1 MLLIVVAVTFLLAWS
16 AESLV
21 RYIPFSVEVS
31 LAGKYAAQADHDD
44 ATTAYLQKLAARLA
58 AAQNLPQDMKITVH
72 YVDEDTINA
81 FATLGGHIVVF
92 RGLLEKIPD
101 ENTLAMVISHEIAH
115 IQHRHPIMSL
125 GRGLVVGLALA
136 ALSGLSDIDIAG
148 DVLGEAGLLTVL
160 KFSREQ
166 ELEADRTALAALAK
180 VYGHIGGANELFKMF
195 QDVAVSSRQPPQLL
209 SSHPHTERRIEAIN
223 TLAAEYGWQSDG
235 TLTPLPKPVEQ
246 RLQRHAKASGSND

>member
-21 RYIPFSVEVS
+21 RHIPFSVEVG
-31 LAGKYAAQADHDD
+31 LAGKYATQPDYDD
-44 ATTAYLQKLAARLA
+44 ATTAYLQQLAARLA

-136 ALSGLSDIDIAG
+136 ALTGLSDIDIAG

-195 QDVAVSSRQPPQLL
+195 QDVAVSGNRPPQLL

-223 TLAAEYGWQSDG
+223 TLAATYGWRSDG
-235 TLTPLPKPVEQ
+235 TSTPLPEPVER
-246 RLQRHAKASGSND
+246 RLQRDAKASGSND